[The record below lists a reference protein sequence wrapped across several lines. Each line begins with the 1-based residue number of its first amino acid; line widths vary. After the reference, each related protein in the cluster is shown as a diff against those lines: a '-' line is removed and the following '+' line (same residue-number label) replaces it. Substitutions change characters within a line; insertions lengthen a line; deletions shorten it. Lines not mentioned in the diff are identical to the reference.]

1 MNAADQWRPKT
12 EGGRGGRGT
21 QEETSE
27 TDGRDSD
34 SVSWRENSRWRSGI
48 RRLLLVLFS
57 LALVAAHSP
66 HQLPNDYLDF
76 ASRHA
81 DRGQPIGAKEL
92 SLALSDADAT
102 RPVRLDLDRWELR
115 ERIVQELNID
125 FLLDDLKH
133 GKRAVRVEREL
144 RRNGFTER
152 RLVFEDPEI
161 GSFVATLLVPPGD
174 GPHPAVLG
182 LHGHRDDDVV
192 FVRGAIWARIWRCVA
207 TSFSCPDFGTSIAQS
222 GRVTSP
228 ENCLV
233 RDSRSWVCVSTSRCW
248 P

>member
-1 MNAADQWRPKT
+1 M
-12 EGGRGGRGT
+12 
-21 QEETSE
+21 
-27 TDGRDSD
+27 
-34 SVSWRENSRWRSGI
+34 
-48 RRLLLVLFS
+48 LFS

-102 RPVRLDLDRWELR
+102 RPVRLDLDRWELH

-144 RRNGFTER
+144 RRSGFTER
-152 RLVFEDPEI
+152 RLVFEDSEI

-192 FVRGAIWARIWRCVA
+192 FARRYLGEDLALRGYVVLMPRFGNFDCSVRESHIARKLLGEGFTLMGMRVYESMLA
-207 TSFSCPDFGTSIAQS
+207 LK
-222 GRVTSP
+222 GRAYLFPGSWFPTV
-228 ENCLV
+228 
-233 RDSRSWVCVSTSRCW
+233 SRSPSFGER
-248 P
+248 